1 MYSLEQLKIF
11 VTVCEQGSFSAAAR
25 QLKRAQ
31 SGVSQ
36 AIANLEIEINQ
47 TLFDR
52 DKNRLSLT
60 ETGQTLLPV
69 AHGILQQTR
78 YFEQKIDA
86 LARQEEH
93 QLTLAVEESL
103 LNDDLLAAMATLAAQ
118 FPITDIDI
126 ISASTFDIEP
136 MVKSGQA
143 QLGIVYKNESFPEEM
158 DFILLGHNRFITVAS
173 PQHPLSRLSSI
184 SLSELQQHRQLVLRS
199 IGKKALWF
207 SQGITGMRWY
217 ANSHHVLAQLACENI
232 GWTDLPEKLAEKY
245 LRSGSLTSLKLEI
258 EPDGNLIP
266 IAALLSRRHQSGP
279 VFDSLLNLLKQ
290 YWK

>member
-11 VTVCEQGSFSAAAR
+11 VSVCEQGSFSAAAR

-36 AIANLEIEINQ
+36 AVANLEIEINQ
-47 TLFDR
+47 SLFDR
-52 DKNRLSLT
+52 SKNQLSLT
-60 ETGQTLLPV
+60 EAGKTLLPV
-69 AHGILQQTR
+69 ARSILQQTR

-93 QLTLAVEESL
+93 QLSVAIEESL
-103 LNDDLLAAMATLAAQ
+103 LSDDLLAAIAALAAQ

-126 ISASTFDIEP
+126 ISASTFDIET

-143 QLGIVYKNESFPEEM
+143 QLGIVYKNEAFPDEM
-158 DFILLGHNRFITVAS
+158 DFILLGHNRFITVAA
-173 PQHPLSRLSSI
+173 PHHPLSQFNSI
-184 SLSELQQHRQLVLRS
+184 SLSELQQHRALVLRS
-199 IGKKALWF
+199 IGKKEFWF
-207 SQGITGMRWY
+207 SQGINGKRWY
-217 ANSHHVLAQLACENI
+217 ANSHHVLAQLACENV
-232 GWTDLPEKLAEKY
+232 GWTDLPEKFAEKY
-245 LRSGSLTSLKLEI
+245 LHNGSLQALKLEV
-258 EPDGNLIP
+258 EPDGNLLT
-266 IAALLSRRHQSGP
+266 IAALLSRRHQTGP